1 MSIEAEFMLNLEL
14 AKIFYQL
21 ADLLEMKE
29 VGFKPRA
36 YEKAARV
43 LESME
48 KDVGEIYREKGIK
61 GLKEISGVGE
71 GIARKMEEFIKTG
84 GIKSFQRLKKECPV
98 NLDELMAVE
107 GLAAKKIRV
116 LYKKLKIKNLDDLE
130 KAAKVGKIRKLEGF
144 GEKSETN
151 ILQGIDFARRSK
163 GRFLLG
169 EILPAVRKIIGRLD
183 ALPEVGKISVA
194 GSVRR
199 MQETVGDI
207 DILVTSAKPEKVMD
221 YFIGM
226 DEVVK
231 IWAKGPTKS
240 SARLKGGYDCD
251 LRVIKKESFG
261 AALQYFT
268 GNKDHNILTRRLAM
282 KKGLKLNEYG
292 VFRKNK
298 KIAGKTEKDVYQ
310 AIGLPYIEPEIR
322 NNAGEIE
329 AALRLTALRRA
340 QGVKKIN
347 GLPKLVGYDD
357 IKGDCH
363 CHSDWSDG
371 ADTIEEI
378 AKAAKK
384 MGYQYIAITDHVGSL
399 KIARALSEK
408 ELLNQMREIDKI
420 NQRLSGIRILKGCE
434 VNIKKDGSLDARDE
448 ILEKLE
454 VVIASVHSSF
464 KMNREGITK
473 RIVRA
478 MENPH
483 TDIIGHPTGRVIF
496 QREGYPLDLA
506 EVLKTAKRT
515 KTALEINAYPRRL
528 DLKDIDVR
536 KAVEAGVKLAIGT
549 DAHSISQLSF
559 MELGVAAARRGWAE
573 KSDILNTCSLK
584 FF

>member
-1 MSIEAEFMLNLEL
+1 MNLEL
-14 AKIFYQL
+14 AQIFYRL

-36 YEKAARV
+36 YEKAARA

-48 KDVGEIYREKGIK
+48 GDVGEIYREKGIE
-61 GLKEISGVGE
+61 GLKEIPGVGE
-71 GIARKMEEFIKTG
+71 SIARKMEEYIKTG
-84 GIKSFQRLKKECPV
+84 GIKAFQRLKKECPV
-98 NLDELMAVE
+98 NLDELLAVE
-107 GLAAKKIRV
+107 GLAAKKIKV
-116 LYKKLKIKNLDDLE
+116 LYKKLKIKNLNDLE
-130 KAAKVGKIRKLEGF
+130 KAAKFGKIRELEGF
-144 GEKSETN
+144 GEKSEIN
-151 ILQGIDFARRSK
+151 ILQGIEFARRSK

-169 EILPAVRKIIGRLD
+169 KILPAVRKIVSRLD
-183 ALPEVGKISVA
+183 ALPEVGRIEAA

-221 YFIGM
+221 YFTGM

-310 AIGLPYIEPEIR
+310 AIGLSYIEPEIR
-322 NNAGEIE
+322 NNTGEIE
-329 AALRLTALRRA
+329 AALRHA
-340 QGVKKIN
+340 QGIKKIN
-347 GLPKLVGYDD
+347 GLPKLVGYND

-434 VNIKKDGSLDARDE
+434 VNIKKDGSLDVRDE

-473 RIVRA
+473 RLVRA
-478 MENPH
+478 MGNPH

-515 KTALEINAYPRRL
+515 KTALEINAYPSRL

-584 FF
+584 NFLRSLKG